1 MTLLNAK
8 APLASPTF
16 TGTPTVPGY
25 ATLANPTFTGSVNI
39 NRASGEAITK
49 FKSDG
54 VCELYYNNS
63 KKFETTNT
71 GVTVTGA
78 LSIGSLP
85 INNTDTATV
94 GVDFSASIAAT
105 TKAFKFISNYSSA
118 NYVTWGNTSA
128 SWEYAYDFGSN
139 EDFCWIYDNS
149 GSPEKVFSVSKD
161 GPACTNLTIADFS
174 ANNSSGRV
182 LSNTIDVKDRLT
194 KHKTALEG
202 IRTACNDASITTVAA
217 LKTAIATAL
226 SSV

>member
-1 MTLLNAK
+1 
-8 APLASPTF
+8 
-16 TGTPTVPGY
+16 
-25 ATLANPTFTGSVNI
+25 
-39 NRASGEAITK
+39 
-49 FKSDG
+49 
-54 VCELYYNNS
+54 
-63 KKFETTNT
+63 
-71 GVTVTGA
+71 
-78 LSIGSLP
+78 
-85 INNTDTATV
+85 
-94 GVDFSASIAAT
+94 
-105 TKAFKFISNYSSA
+105 
-118 NYVTWGNTSA
+118 VTWGNTSA

-217 LKTAIATAL
+217 LKTAIASAL